1 MEAAAPEVD
10 NGGAPLLG
18 ARRAIRCDKSSPCS
32 NCRISKRACSSTG
45 AGQKPKEPRQRV
57 LISSQYERK
66 IDQIEER
73 LGGIER
79 LLRNLV
85 INPSG
90 PGAAPAAVTETRQFA
105 STLSTG
111 NHTPQSR
118 HGGNEDDDYETPS
131 SGLCPEED
139 TENFEGNSSLA
150 AHTAFASEFLQ
161 NAVEQTSILGQGR
174 SPKIDDALSA
184 LRRIVDM
191 QQGGKTTL
199 PQESSWL
206 SRKSSARVNLRDL
219 SMPPM
224 SLAVSKLKEMKH
236 GPAVPIQTVVYAFGD
251 VERFID
257 RCRRIYFAT
266 EEPSEGTFIIVNA
279 GLAALYFEASV
290 NATDPVEKAQ
300 YEGCRAMC
308 AKNLETVL
316 AQLNLMMPSS
326 IENIE
331 ALVMSA
337 SFALELSRPSLAWV
351 LSSRAVQMCRSLGLH
366 QAASTKDDSPDEQML
381 KRLLFWCTY
390 MLDKGLS
397 LRLGWASVLQDYDI
411 SQPPVF
417 DRAYAPYPAPEVLK
431 LWVAHARGQGRLY
444 ERLYSPGALQQDVRA
459 RVEHVNVLA
468 ADFNRLLAETHDILA
483 RLQEQLST
491 LSSQQRRKEIQL
503 YICILKSDEV
513 AYLSS
518 LTLAYRALPP
528 MGQRSRTFAD
538 ECIDA
543 ARAAMRSH
551 QETMDMN
558 DDKALKLGHLHWTI
572 IYAPFI
578 PFIVIFC
585 LVIETSDAEDLQ
597 RLADFVK
604 SLEMAKDVS
613 ASVGKLHHLCQVLYS
628 VALLY
633 VEAKGQQPAD
643 QDMVPV
649 GNEFDMYLSQL
660 GFMPTDQTMTNADL
674 GADDQTRSMAQTTQL
689 GDWFS
694 GNNYMLGLVEEDLST
709 INSFGFPL

>member
-10 NGGAPLLG
+10 SGGAPLLG
-18 ARRAIRCDKSSPCS
+18 AQRAIRCDKSSPCS

-73 LGGIER
+73 LGAIER
-79 LLRNLV
+79 LLQNLV
-85 INPSG
+85 ISPSG
-90 PGAAPAAVTETRQFA
+90 PGAAPAAVTETRRFA
-105 STLSTG
+105 STLSTE
-111 NHTPQSR
+111 NHTPPGR
-118 HGGNEDDDYETPS
+118 HGGDEDDGYETPS

-191 QQGGKTTL
+191 QQSGKTTL
-199 PQESSWL
+199 PQESRWL
-206 SRKSSARVNLRDL
+206 SRKSSGRVNLRDL

-236 GPAVPIQTVVYAFGD
+236 GPAVPMQTVVYAFAD
-251 VERFID
+251 IERFVD
-257 RCRRIYFAT
+257 RCRRVYFAT

-290 NATDPVEKAQ
+290 NATDPAEKAQ
-300 YEGCRAMC
+300 YKACRAMC
-308 AKNLETVL
+308 AKNLEVVL
-316 AQLNLMMPSS
+316 AQLNLMVPSS

-331 ALVMSA
+331 ALLMSA
-337 SFALELSRPSLAWV
+337 SFALELSRPSLAWA
-351 LSSRAVQMCRSLGLH
+351 LSSRAVHMCRSLGLH
-366 QAASTKDDSPDEQML
+366 QAASTKDDSPEEQMQ
-381 KRLLFWCTY
+381 KRLMFWCTY

-397 LRLGWASVLQDYDI
+397 LRMGRASVLQDYDI
-411 SQPPVF
+411 SQPPVIE
-417 DRAYAPYPAPEVLK
+417 RAYAPYPAPEVLNM
-431 LWVAHARGQGRLY
+431 WVAHARSQGRLY
-444 ERLYSPGALQQDVRA
+444 ERLYSPAALQQDVRA
-459 RVEHVNVLA
+459 RVEQVNALA
-468 ADFNRLLAETHDILA
+468 AEFNRQLAETHDILA
-483 RLQEQLST
+483 RLEEQLST
-491 LSSQQRRKEIQL
+491 LQQQRRNEIQL
-503 YICILKSDEV
+503 YIWILKSDEV
-513 AYLSS
+513 SYLSS

-543 ARAAMRSH
+543 ARAAMLSH

-558 DDKALKLGHLHWTI
+558 GDKALKVGHLHWTI

-604 SLEMAKDVS
+604 SLEVAKDVS
-613 ASVGKLHHLCQVLYS
+613 ASVGKLHHLCQVLYN

-660 GFMPTDQTMTNADL
+660 GFMPTDQAMTNADL

-694 GNNYMLGLVEEDLST
+694 GNNYMLGLVEEDLSA

>member
-10 NGGAPLLG
+10 NGGA
-18 ARRAIRCDKSSPCS
+18 RRACDQ
-32 NCRISKRACSSTG
+32 CRLRKVRNSLRTLASRELS
-45 AGQKPKEPRQRV
+45 
-57 LISSQYERK
+57 YERK

-79 LLRNLV
+79 LLQNLV
-85 INPSG
+85 INSSG
-90 PGAAPAAVTETRQFA
+90 PGAAPAAVIETRQFA
-105 STLSTG
+105 STLSTE
-111 NHTPQSR
+111 NRTPPSR
-118 HGGNEDDDYETPS
+118 HGSNEDDDYDSPS
-131 SGLCPEED
+131 SGLGPEED
-139 TENFEGNSSLA
+139 TEDFEGNSSLA

-191 QQGGKTTL
+191 QQSGKTTL
-199 PQESSWL
+199 PHESRWL
-206 SRKSSARVNLRDL
+206 SRKISARVNLRDL

-224 SLAVSKLKEMKH
+224 SLAVRKLKEMKH
-236 GPAVPIQTVVYAFGD
+236 GPVVPVQTVVYAFAD
-251 VERFID
+251 IERFID
-257 RCRRIYFAT
+257 RCRRVYFAT
-266 EEPSEGTFIIVNA
+266 EEPTEGTFIIVNA
-279 GLAALYFEASV
+279 GLAALYFESSV
-290 NATDPVEKAQ
+290 NATDPAEKAQ
-300 YEGCRAMC
+300 YDACRAMC
-308 AKNLETVL
+308 AKNLEVVL

-331 ALVMSA
+331 ALLMSA
-337 SFALELSRPSLAWV
+337 AFALELSRPSLAWA
-351 LSSRAVQMCRSLGLH
+351 LSSRAVHMCRSLGLH
-366 QAASTKDDSPDEQML
+366 QAVSTKDDSPDEQRE
-381 KRLLFWCTY
+381 KRLIFWCTY

-397 LRLGWASVLQDYDI
+397 LRMGRASVLQDYDI
-411 SQPPVF
+411 SQPFVIEL
-417 DRAYAPYPAPEVLK
+417 AYAPYPAPKVLNM
-431 LWVAHARGQGRLY
+431 WVAYARCQGRLY
-444 ERLYSPGALQQDVRA
+444 ERLYSPAALQQDVRA
-459 RVEHVNVLA
+459 RVEQVNALA

-483 RLQEQLST
+483 HLEEQLST
-491 LSSQQRRKEIQL
+491 LLSQQRRSEIQL
-503 YICILKSDEV
+503 YVWILKSDEV

-518 LTLAYRALPP
+518 LTLVYRALPP

-558 DDKALKLGHLHWTI
+558 DNKALKVGHLHWTI

-604 SLEMAKDVS
+604 SLEGAKDVS

-660 GFMPTDQTMTNADL
+660 GFMPTDQTTANADL
-674 GADDQTRSMAQTTQL
+674 GADDQARSMAQTTQL

-694 GNNYMLGLVEEDLST
+694 GNNYMLGLVEEDLSA
-709 INSFGFPL
+709 INSFGSPL